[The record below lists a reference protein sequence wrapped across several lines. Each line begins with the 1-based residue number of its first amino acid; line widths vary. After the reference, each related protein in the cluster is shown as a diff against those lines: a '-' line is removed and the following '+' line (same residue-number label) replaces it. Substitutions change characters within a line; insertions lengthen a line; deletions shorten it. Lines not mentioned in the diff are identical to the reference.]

1 MKPYLRVC
9 AEINLNVAAYNLNSM
24 KENLKD
30 GTRMIAVVKT
40 DGYGHGAIPIARM
53 AEAYDYLWGF
63 ATATVEEALQLRQ
76 AGIRKPVLIL
86 GFTFPD
92 ACEEIVRQEI
102 RPTVFTMAAAEQ
114 LSREAVRQGRT
125 VSIHIKVDTGMSRI
139 GLKDDRE
146 GAELVR
152 EISLLPNVELEGLYT
167 HFARADERDKGPAR
181 EQLARFQA
189 FAELL
194 KDRGVKIRMHHCS
207 NSAGI
212 FDLKDANMDAVRAGI
227 SIYGLYPSED
237 VNRLAVP
244 VIPVMTLKSHVVYV
258 KEIGPGTSV
267 SYGGTFTAEKPMR
280 IATVP
285 VGYGDG
291 YPRSLSNKGK
301 VIIRGRQASILG
313 RICMDQFMVDVTDI
327 PEARPGDLVTL
338 IGTDGGNGIT
348 MEDLGGLSGRFNY
361 ELACDIGKRVPR
373 RFWKDGR
380 VVAEQ
385 DYFEATG
392 LTELWEEAEP

>member
-9 AEINLNVAAYNLNSM
+9 AEINLNAAAYNLNSM
-24 KENLKD
+24 KENLED

-291 YPRSLSNKGK
+291 YPRNLSGKGEVLICGK
-301 VIIRGRQASILG
+301 RAPILG
-313 RICMDQFMVDVTDI
+313 RVCMDQMMVDVSHI
-327 PEARPGDLVTL
+327 GEVKKGDAVTL
-338 IGTDGGNGIT
+338 IGRDKEAEILA
-348 MEDLGGLSGRFNY
+348 EDLARAGGGFHY
-361 ELACDIGKRVPR
+361 EILCNLGKRIPR
-373 RFWKDGR
+373 IYYLQGKAVGKK
-380 VVAEQ
+380 
-385 DYFEATG
+385 DYFEDLYTDF
-392 LTELWEEAEP
+392 L

>member
-9 AEINLNVAAYNLNSM
+9 AEINLNAAAYNLNSM
-24 KENLKD
+24 KENLEE
-30 GTRMIAVVKT
+30 GTRMIAVLKT

-139 GLKDDRE
+139 GLKDDQE

-189 FAELL
+189 FAGLL

-212 FDLKDANMDAVRAGI
+212 FDLKEANMDAVRAGI

-338 IGTDGGNGIT
+338 IGADGGNGIT

>member
-9 AEINLNVAAYNLNSM
+9 AEINLSAAAYNLNSM
-24 KENLKD
+24 KENLED

-139 GLKDDRE
+139 GLKDDQE

-189 FAELL
+189 FAGLL

-212 FDLKDANMDAVRAGI
+212 FDLKEANMDAVRAGI

-338 IGTDGGNGIT
+338 IGADGGNGIT

>member
-9 AEINLNVAAYNLNSM
+9 AEINLNAAAYNLNSM
-24 KENLKD
+24 KENLED

-301 VIIRGRQASILG
+301 VIIRGRQDRKS
-313 RICMDQFMVDVTDI
+313 
-327 PEARPGDLVTL
+327 
-338 IGTDGGNGIT
+338 
-348 MEDLGGLSGRFNY
+348 
-361 ELACDIGKRVPR
+361 
-373 RFWKDGR
+373 
-380 VVAEQ
+380 VV
-385 DYFEATG
+385 
-392 LTELWEEAEP
+392 